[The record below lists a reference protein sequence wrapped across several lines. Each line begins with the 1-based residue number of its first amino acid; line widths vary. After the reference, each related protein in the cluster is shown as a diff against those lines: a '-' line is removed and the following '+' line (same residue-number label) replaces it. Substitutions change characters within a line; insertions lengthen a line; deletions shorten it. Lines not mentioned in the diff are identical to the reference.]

1 MRILQILAGALIVL
15 GLGASAVTAQTAIPE
30 YRYVYTPDTDF
41 YGADLGQLFDT
52 TQAACARACDA
63 QSSCIGFTYN
73 TRSNACFP
81 KSAVTRSEY
90 FEGAQSAR
98 KLNSSPAALDLAALR
113 KPDLAFLS
121 ASDFEQARA
130 LVQINADRFPDTGFS
145 LEDTVAAMQAA
156 VSRGD
161 TPAAARL
168 NGSAVA
174 LTDRGDLWAEMA
186 WLG

>member
-1 MRILQILAGALIVL
+1 MRILQILTGALIVL

-98 KLNSSPAALDLAALR
+98 KQNCPAGR
-113 KPDLAFLS
+113 RVWPW
-121 ASDFEQARA
+121 RW
-130 LVQINADRFPDTGFS
+130 
-145 LEDTVAAMQAA
+145 A
-156 VSRGD
+156 V
-161 TPAAARL
+161 
-168 NGSAVA
+168 
-174 LTDRGDLWAEMA
+174 
-186 WLG
+186 